1 MIEMIGVVVIMRG
14 EEPNAA
20 LCRPHQK
27 RWFYFVHPPRY
38 QFTLKVFRFLFLLY
52 I

>member
-14 EEPNAA
+14 EHNAA

-27 RWFYFVHPPRY
+27 RRFYFVHPPRY
-38 QFTLKVFRFLFLLY
+38 QFTFKVFRFLFLLY